1 MLNSASLSKAKN
13 YQAPRAVIFD
23 MDGVLVNSNPF
34 HLEKWA
40 DFLHE
45 QGVAFS
51 RVDLPRQIFGV
62 SNQDCFRT
70 FFGSKL
76 SKEEMI
82 KMEDVLEERFR
93 KKFASH
99 VEPFPGL
106 LPLIEELE
114 SAGIPLGVASSAV
127 GENVKFILE
136 TLKLDSVFSGVATG
150 SDFPKPKPDPGI
162 YLLAAQKLGVLP
174 TDCVAFE
181 DSFVGIEAA
190 KRAGMK
196 CVGLASTFP
205 AQDLGS
211 KTNADKIIETF
222 SDVTLTD
229 LKGLF

>member
-1 MLNSASLSKAKN
+1 MLNSAGLSKVKN

-40 DFLHE
+40 DFLHD

-51 RVDLPRQIFGV
+51 KNDLPQQIFGV
-62 SNQDCFRT
+62 ANQDCFRT

-76 SKEEMI
+76 SEKEMT

-93 KKFASH
+93 KRFAPH
-99 VEPFPGL
+99 MEPLPGL
-106 LPLIEELE
+106 LLLIKELG

-136 TLKLDSVFSGVATG
+136 TLELDSVFSGVVTG

-174 TDCVAFE
+174 ADCVAFE

-229 LKGLF
+229 LRVLF